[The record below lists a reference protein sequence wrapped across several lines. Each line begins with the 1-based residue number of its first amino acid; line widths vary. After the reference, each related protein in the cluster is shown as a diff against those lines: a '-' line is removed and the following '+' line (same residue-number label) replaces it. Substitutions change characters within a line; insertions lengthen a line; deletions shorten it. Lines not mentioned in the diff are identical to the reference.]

1 MQARG
6 RLVATVAALTLAVP
20 GCGGDDR
27 ERDADA
33 GRPKTT
39 EEKEKAA
46 EKQNRGP
53 GSDGHGGY

>member
-6 RLVATVAALTLAVP
+6 TLVATVAALALTVP
-20 GCGGDDR
+20 ACGGDDR

-39 EEKEKAA
+39 ETKPKAA
-46 EKQNRGP
+46 EKRDRAP